1 MSLQS
6 TRRVRLTA
14 LATGAVLVLGGP
26 AVLASSAAAAGDRDG
41 DGMPSRWETR
51 HGLNPARDDA
61 GRDKDHDGLRNLAE
75 YRLGLGPV
83 DEDSDNDGAD
93 DGDEV
98 KDRSASTDPDV
109 RDTDDD
115 GTRDGDE
122 DADHDG
128 LDNEDEDDTL
138 ETCLKDDDD
147 RDEDGVDDEDENEQD
162 SRARDSDSDDDG
174 IEDGDEDGDH
184 DGEQNEDEDDSLEDK
199 CEAEHGEDDSDLL
212 GTIVSFD
219 AGTGTLVI
227 DTTVAEAHLSVVVT
241 EETEIEFDDSGSG
254 STDEDGSAADLVPGA
269 EVAEIDVDDDSGTLE
284 EIELVRAS

>member
-1 MSLQS
+1 MSLQF
-6 TRRVRLTA
+6 TRGVRLTA
-14 LATGAVLVLGGP
+14 LVTGTVLALGGP
-26 AVLASSAAAAGDRDG
+26 AVLASAVAAGGDRDG
-41 DGMPSRWETR
+41 DGMPSRWESN
-51 HGLNPARDDA
+51 HGLNPARADA

-75 YRLGLGPV
+75 YRLHLDPV

-98 KDRSASTDPDV
+98 KDGSGSTDPEV

-122 DADHDG
+122 DADRDG
-128 LDNEDEDDTL
+128 FDNEDEDDSL
-138 ETCLKDDDD
+138 ETCLTDDDD
-147 RDEDGVDDEDENEQD
+147 RDEDGVDDEDENEQL
-162 SRARDSDSDDDG
+162 SGVRDSDSDDDG

-184 DGEQNEDEDDSLEDK
+184 DGEQNEDEDDSLTDN

-219 AGTGTLVI
+219 AGTGALVI
-227 DTTVAEAHLSVVVT
+227 DTLVAEAHLSLLVT

-254 STDEDGSAADLVPGA
+254 STEEDGSAADLVPGA
-269 EVAEIDVDDDSGTLE
+269 EVAEIDMDDDGATLE